1 MMFPSD
7 LKMEDID
14 CENLTFISIAFVL
27 VKVNRWR
34 IELNGAEDRIEGL
47 FSKSHL
53 IKTALIELDLLE

>member
-1 MMFPSD
+1 
-7 LKMEDID
+7 MEAID

-47 FSKSHL
+47 FSKSNL
-53 IKTALIELDLLE
+53 IKTELIELDLLK